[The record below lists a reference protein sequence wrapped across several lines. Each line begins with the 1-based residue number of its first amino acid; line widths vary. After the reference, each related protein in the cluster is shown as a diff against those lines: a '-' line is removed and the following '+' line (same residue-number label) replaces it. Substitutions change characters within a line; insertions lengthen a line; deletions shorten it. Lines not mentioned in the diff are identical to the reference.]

1 MGRTETVKWCQ
12 RFLVIALLTASP
24 AQAVKL
30 YKWVDE
36 NGSTH
41 YHQEPPPKGVQFV
54 EEIEFDGETN
64 IVPGAETEAAREQAE
79 GAGPSTPQETG
90 QQTTETGGPESPTPQ
105 EKAAI
110 AEETE
115 PTAEQPIEP
124 PDVGAD
130 PARGARTAPD
140 AGAAGGGAAGASA
153 GTAPSAVP
161 APAPGP

>member
-1 MGRTETVKWCQ
+1 M
-12 RFLVIALLTASP
+12 IALLTAGP

-54 EEIEFDGETN
+54 EEIEFDGDTN
-64 IVPGAETEAAREQAE
+64 VVPGAETEATGAE
-79 GAGPSTPQETG
+79 AGGAGPGGQREVG
-90 QQTTETGGPESPTPQ
+90 QQAAEADQPESLTPE

-115 PTAEQPIEP
+115 PKAEQPIEP
-124 PDVGAD
+124 PDRGAD
-130 PARGARTAPD
+130 TAAGAETGSGAGSVPGAGTG
-140 AGAAGGGAAGASA
+140 AGAA
-153 GTAPSAVP
+153 TAPGAMPAP